1 MDKVQEEF
9 EKWLQSTTDFDTYRT
24 NYAMTKPENQQYMC
38 HHTNLAW
45 FAWKASRESIVVKI
59 PKEGEASSFG
69 NYIVFDYESVVKML
83 EEAGVRY
90 E

>member
-1 MDKVQEEF
+1 MDKVREEF
-9 EKWLQSTTDFDTYRT
+9 EKWAKQFFKLDVEDWGEYVDYETQW
-24 NYAMTKPENQQYMC
+24 
-38 HHTNLAW
+38 AW
-45 FAWKASRESIVVKI
+45 TAWKASRESIVVKI

>member
-1 MDKVQEEF
+1 MAWKIKGKDDEGNLGNKPTRS
-9 EKWLQSTTDFDTYRT
+9 KIDSDR
-24 NYAMTKPENQQYMC
+24 YAGDAAQ
-38 HHTNLAW
+38 
-45 FAWKASRESIVVKI
+45 FAWMWWKRSRESVVVKI

-83 EEAGVRY
+83 EEAGVKY